1 QPARRPSPHVPPGPC
16 RPGTWPG
23 SPESRMATEP
33 AAWSSTWAL
42 SSTPSPPAPHVL
54 DRVHVTERLEDGD
67 TQAQTGGAMEH
78 LRGAPG
84 HSREQLGARAVQGHE
99 VVAAVSRG
107 PEDHVVRAERVEGLA
122 HVVAGQRRHVGPD
135 QGRALHAAPE
145 GVLEGARRRAAYE
158 PGLPG
163 GAVVAPAP

>member
-23 SPESRMATEP
+23 SPESRMATET
-33 AAWSSTWAL
+33 AAWSSTCAL
-42 SSTPSPPAPHVL
+42 SRPPSRLAPHVL

-84 HSREQLGARAVQGHE
+84 HSREQLGARAGQGPR

-107 PEDHVVRAERVEGLA
+107 REDES
-122 HVVAGQRRHVGPD
+122 VG
-135 QGRALHAAPE
+135 A
-145 GVLEGARRRAAYE
+145 
-158 PGLPG
+158 
-163 GAVVAPAP
+163 